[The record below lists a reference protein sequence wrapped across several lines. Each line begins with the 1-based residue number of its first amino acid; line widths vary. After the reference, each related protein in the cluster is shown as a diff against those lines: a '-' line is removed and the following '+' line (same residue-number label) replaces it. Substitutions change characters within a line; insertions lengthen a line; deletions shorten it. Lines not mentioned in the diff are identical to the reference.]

1 MERIVVEIIHT
12 GQIPKDY
19 QIFDTQE
26 VRIGRG
32 YQNDCIITDPFV
44 SENHCILRKEG
55 DGWVLIDEES
65 ENGTYSRKQRK
76 EVKKI
81 RIEFGDEVVIGK
93 TCLRFLSTETSVE
106 PAKLLILKSKSHR
119 RLSQG
124 VNSWSL
130 ILLTLLIYAVNTHL
144 ESFERLSFNKLMAV
158 SLWQMVSVLI
168 WASIW
173 SFVGRLIK
181 HRTQFWGQ
189 VSVTCL
195 FWIILVPAS
204 FMLEAVGYLSGS
216 LVFHSIFFA
225 LVISAL
231 FTALLTRNLSIATN
245 LSRLKQ
251 IMISGTISFLIVSI
265 GSISYFAFKD
275 EFNPMPS
282 YYAQLQPPFIKV
294 RSSQKID
301 DFIKD
306 SSGIFDKSKKKAQRA
321 F

>member
-1 MERIVVEIIHT
+1 MERIVIEIIHT

-19 QIFDTQE
+19 QIFDME
-26 VRIGRG
+26 EIHIGRG

-44 SENHCILRKEG
+44 SENHCVLRKEEG
-55 DGWVLIDEES
+55 QWILIDEDS
-65 ENGTYSRKQRK
+65 DNGTYSRKQRK
-76 EVKKI
+76 EIKKI
-81 RIEFGDEVVIGK
+81 MIEFGDEVVIGK
-93 TCLRFLSTETSVE
+93 TCLRFVSAQQPVE

-119 RLSQG
+119 RLSHG
-124 VNSWSL
+124 VNAWSL

-144 ESFERLSFNKLMAV
+144 ESFERISFNKLMAV

-168 WASIW
+168 WASVW

-195 FWIILVPAS
+195 FWIVLVPAS
-204 FMLEAVGYLSGS
+204 FLLETIGYLSGS
-216 LVFHSIFFA
+216 LIFHGIIFSIMSSLLFA
-225 LVISAL
+225 
-231 FTALLTRNLSIATN
+231 ALLTRNLSIATN
-245 LSRLKQ
+245 LSRKKQ
-251 IMISGTISFLIVSI
+251 IMISATISFLIIFI

-294 RSSQKID
+294 RSSQKIGS
-301 DFIKD
+301 FIKD
-306 SSGIFDKSKKKAQRA
+306 SADVFAKAKKKAQRG